1 MNAVRKVLS
10 HRRASFTVEFQ
21 HANGMGSMD
30 YVVTYSCFGAR
41 ERGALAELF
50 VNTNGKVG
58 SAADVMVS
66 DGSTAISIALQY
78 GVPIEVLQHAM
89 KRNADG
95 TAMGAL
101 GHALDIAV
109 ADCADKSKT

>member
-1 MNAVRKVLS
+1 
-10 HRRASFTVEFQ
+10 
-21 HANGMGSMD
+21 
-30 YVVTYSCFGAR
+30 
-41 ERGALAELF
+41 
-50 VNTNGKVG
+50 
-58 SAADVMVS
+58 MVS